1 MRKGLALFAAVVAMF
16 TFVAFSAQAMPASA
30 LKGASKNSGNI
41 TLVAGGCGRGFHRGP
56 NGGCRHN

>member
-1 MRKGLALFAAVVAMF
+1 MHKGLALFAAVVAIF
-16 TFVAFSAQAMPASA
+16 TFFAFSAQAMTASA

>member
-1 MRKGLALFAAVVAMF
+1 MHKGLALFAAVVAMS

-30 LKGASKNSGNI
+30 LKGASKNSGNV
-41 TLVAGGCGRGFHRGP
+41 TLAAGGCGRGFHRGP